1 MDKNNRSI
9 ALIDVNNFYV
19 SCERVFNPKLE
30 GRPVVVLSN
39 NDGCA
44 VARSNEVKALGV
56 RMGQP
61 WFQLKDLAKKHGII
75 AYSSNYALYADM
87 SNRVMDILAMFSP
100 DQEIYSIDECFLDL
114 TGFKTKNLAP
124 YGQHIRQTIK
134 QWTGLPV
141 CVGIGSTKTLAKL
154 ANHMAKKNPEWNGV
168 CDFNSLSFQQQ
179 ADWFQRTGVGEIW
192 SIGKR
197 LAPRLQEIGIKTV
210 LDLKTA
216 SPSQMRARFSV
227 VMEKT
232 IREINGTACIELE
245 EINPSR
251 KQIISSRSFGI
262 PASDLASLEES
273 VTLYISRA
281 AEKLRRQ
288 QSCAGSV
295 HVSIRT
301 SRFNENK
308 PYYANS
314 MTIAL
319 PRQTDNTIL
328 LTKAALWGLRKIYRR
343 GHKYQKAGVILFEL
357 MVPTQYRQL
366 DLFGAI
372 PVTDTK
378 SSKLMS
384 VMDQINSRMGRGTLK
399 IASEGF
405 KQPWKMK
412 QGNKSPNYTTNWNDL
427 ICVTK

>member
-1 MDKNNRSI
+1 MDKHNRSI

-30 GRPVVVLSN
+30 DKPVVVLSN

-56 RMGQP
+56 KMGQP

-75 AYSSNYALYADM
+75 AYSSNYVLYADM
-87 SNRVMDILAMFSP
+87 SNRVMSILAVFSP
-100 DQEIYSIDECFLDL
+100 NQEIYSIDECFLDL
-114 TGFKTKNLAP
+114 TGFRKQNLIL
-124 YGQHIRQTIK
+124 YGQHIRQRIK

-154 ANHMAKKNPEWNGV
+154 ANHIAKKNPEFNGV
-168 CDFNSLSFQQQ
+168 CDLNAMSLGQQ
-179 ADWFQRTGVGEIW
+179 DEWFSKIEVGEIW
-192 SIGKR
+192 GIGRR
-197 LAPRLQEIGIKTV
+197 LAPKLQEIGIKTV

-216 SPSQMRARFSV
+216 SPSQLRARFSV

-245 EINPSR
+245 EINPPK
-251 KQIISSRSFGI
+251 KQIVSSRSFGM
-262 PASDLASLEES
+262 PVFDLASLEES
-273 VTLYISRA
+273 VSLYISRA

-288 QSCAGSV
+288 QFYAGSV

-301 SRFNENK
+301 SPFNEK
-308 PYYANS
+308 EPYYAKG

-319 PRQTDNTIL
+319 PRQTDDTRL
-328 LTKAALWGLRKIYRR
+328 LTKVALWGLRKIYRS
-343 GHKYQKAGVILFEL
+343 GYKYQKAGVMLSEL
-357 MVPTQYRQL
+357 IPRQYRQL
-366 DLFGAI
+366 DLFGTI
-372 PVTDTK
+372 SVSDNQ

-384 VMDQINSRMGRGTLK
+384 VMDQINARMGRGTLK
-399 IASEGF
+399 LASEGF

-412 QGNKSPNYTTNWNDL
+412 QGNKSPNYTTNWDEL